1 MALPEVMYR
10 TRAGRLLGA
19 RILLDGAEPLGMKT
33 GLYRSESSAPDLNR
47 ARMSVASGTPP
58 G

>member
-19 RILLDGAEPLGMKT
+19 RTLLEGAQLLGVKT
-33 GLYRSESSAPDLNR
+33 RLYRSESSAAGLNR